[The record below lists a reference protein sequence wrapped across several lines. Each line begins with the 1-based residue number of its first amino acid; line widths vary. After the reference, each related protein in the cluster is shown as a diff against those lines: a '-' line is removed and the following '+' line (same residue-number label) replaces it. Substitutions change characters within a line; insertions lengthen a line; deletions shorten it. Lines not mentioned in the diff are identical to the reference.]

1 MPDNLSNNSE
11 LKIIQEHLNL
21 QSGNILLFSNNS
33 ELTTNLSSEKLH
45 VFSSPDQIIS
55 DKIDTLLSTNTFQ
68 AELSKYDQKFD
79 TIIIHNIFEEIKHPE
94 LFLQN
99 LNSVLSDEGT
109 IVCSISN
116 FFYITNIMNLFAGQ
130 NPISLFDKTLKYYD
144 LDAVLFLLNKS
155 DSHVIKVNRIKQDFS
170 SNQMNLDETLIPSKL
185 IDIVCT
191 IPDSDTVKYVLM
203 IGKGKTIPSDNLEFV
218 SQFPKNYLL
227 PKLQEFFEKFSELE
241 KSVSDKDKI
250 ISGLEDS
257 IKEQKAYTESAIK
270 EQKAYTESA
279 LSDKD
284 KLIEGYENSVKE
296 QREYIENLEG
306 HIRNLESE
314 LKKFKFW
321 KR

>member
-227 PKLQEFFEKFSELE
+227 PKLQDFFEKFSELE

-257 IKEQKAYTESAIK
+257 IK